1 MLTPKQEKF
10 VQNIINGMTQRQ
22 AYKDAYDA
30 EKMKDEVV
38 DVRACELFNNS
49 KVKVRYQELMER
61 LEDKAI
67 MSARERMKWLSDV
80 VVGNIKETV
89 AVMKTDADGNSEMI
103 EKEFPS
109 KLDTKLKALDTLN
122 KMSGEYVEKVKVDQE
137 KPFEVNITVV
147 K

>member
-1 MLTPKQEKF
+1 MLTLKQEKF

-22 AYKDAYDA
+22 AYKEAYAA

-80 VVGNIKETV
+80 VAGNIKETV

-109 KLDTKLKALDTLN
+109 KLDTKLRALDTLN